1 MKQEEL
7 IAIIAEETN
16 VTKTEIRQHLQ
27 LIIKHVF
34 EELEKGNQVEIKGYG
49 KFVVATIG
57 GYEGRNPRTGER
69 IMIPASKRV
78 RFITAKK
85 FREKMNRG

>member
-16 VTKTEIRQHLQ
+16 VTKTEIKQHLQ

-34 EELEKGNQVEIKGYG
+34 EELEKGNQVDIKGYG
-49 KFVVATIG
+49 KFVVTTIG
-57 GYEGRNPRTGER
+57 EHEGRNPYTGER
-69 IMIPASKRV
+69 IMIPETKRV
-78 RFITAKK
+78 KFITARK
-85 FREKMNRG
+85 FRDTINRG